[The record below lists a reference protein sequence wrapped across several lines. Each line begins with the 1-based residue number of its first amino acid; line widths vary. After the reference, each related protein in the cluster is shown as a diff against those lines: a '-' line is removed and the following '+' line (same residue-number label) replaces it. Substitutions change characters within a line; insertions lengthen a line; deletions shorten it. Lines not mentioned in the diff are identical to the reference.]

1 MLIIKALNNIT
12 WKFPIKGLTQSLESN
27 EIMAFKTKART

>member
-12 WKFPIKGLTQSLESN
+12 WKFPIKGFTQCLDSKED
-27 EIMAFKTKART
+27 FYF